1 MALSQLAQ
9 AARPRTATTT
19 HTTARLAYIDN
30 LRVLLITML
39 IVHHAGQAYGP
50 DNGVWPIFNPT
61 RVAIL
66 DPFFT
71 VNASFGLG
79 LFFLIAGYFVPA
91 AYDRKGAGRFLK
103 DRLIRLGVPLLVV
116 SLVLFPLFIYMGEIV
131 LGQGQPFGSFLAN
144 YLRRPE
150 VGHMWFV
157 SYLIIYSC
165 GYAAWRWLTNR
176 ATPAALAQSAAPDH
190 RAMLGY
196 ALALALVT
204 FIVRIAFPID
214 HWVYPVPFIKVE
226 PARLPQY
233 LSMFILGIVAYRRD
247 WLRQMPTKTGM
258 TWLVIGL
265 AVATVPYI
273 DLMLRSVIRVDLGL
287 FLGGGLSVCALVRST
302 TEAFLCAGLSV
313 GLLTLFRE
321 RLNHQGALMRE
332 LAAASYA
339 VYAIHIFPVVFL
351 QGALLES
358 PMPALAKFGLV
369 TLIAVP
375 LCFALGYGLRKLPGV
390 RRVV

>member
-1 MALSQLAQ
+1 MALAQLAT
-9 AARPRTATTT
+9 AARPHSATATYTT
-19 HTTARLAYIDN
+19 TRLAYIDN
-30 LRVLLITML
+30 LRVLLIAML
-39 IVHHAGQAYGP
+39 IVHHAGQAYGATE
-50 DNGVWPIFNPT
+50 GFWPIFDPT

-91 AYDRKGAGRFLK
+91 AYDKKDAPGFLK

-116 SLVLFPLFIYMGEIV
+116 SLVLFPPFIYMGEIV
-131 LGQGQPFGSFLAN
+131 QGQGQPFGSFLAN
-144 YLRRPE
+144 YLRWPE

-157 SYLIIYSC
+157 SHLIIYSC

-176 ATPAALAQSAAPDH
+176 ATPAAPVQNVAPGH
-190 RAMLGY
+190 RAILSY

-214 HWVYPVPFIKVE
+214 RWVYPVPFIRIE
-226 PARLPQY
+226 PAHLPQY

-258 TWLVIGL
+258 TWLMVGL
-265 AVATVPYI
+265 AVATLPYVNF
-273 DLMLRSVIRVDLGL
+273 MLRSLICVDLGL
-287 FLGGGLSVCALVRST
+287 FIGGGLSVGALVRST
-302 TEAFLCAGLSV
+302 IEAFLAVGLSV
-313 GLLTLFRE
+313 GLLTLFRD
-321 RLNHQGALMRE
+321 RLNRQGALMRE

-339 VYAIHIFPVVFL
+339 VYAIHFFPVVFL
-351 QGALLES
+351 QGVLEGS
-358 PMPALAKFGLV
+358 PMPPLAKFGLV
-369 TLIAVP
+369 TLIAAP
-375 LCFALGYGLRKLPGV
+375 LCFGLGYGLRKLPGV